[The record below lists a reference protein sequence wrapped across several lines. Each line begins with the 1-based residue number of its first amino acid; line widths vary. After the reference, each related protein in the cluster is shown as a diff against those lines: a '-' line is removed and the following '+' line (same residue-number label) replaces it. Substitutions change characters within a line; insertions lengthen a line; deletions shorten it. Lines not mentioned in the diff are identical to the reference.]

1 MGYVNTIHPGG
12 IGSGGGKLIVKYQ
25 VAAFRYHGNRFNMI
39 YNCNNIK
46 FREDVYMLS
55 QNDREISFASVR
67 SYAEA
72 SGSSPDNFYKKTNVL
87 VQVNG
92 NDYLYS
98 NIDVQIT
105 YNYGY
110 MDYQLSL
117 VWEDDKGQ
125 ISYTSLGLHGT
136 YSSNFQMFSFTGDA
150 LSFFDGQNS
159 VKVFTT
165 R

>member
-1 MGYVNTIHPGG
+1 MLYFF
-12 IGSGGGKLIVKYQ
+12 KC
-25 VAAFRYHGNRFNMI
+25 FRG
-39 YNCNNIK
+39 
-46 FREDVYMLS
+46 DVYVL
-55 QNDREISFASVR
+55 NEDNKKISFASVR

-72 SGSSPDNFYKKTNVL
+72 SGGSPDNFYKKANVL
-87 VQVNG
+87 VQANG
-92 NDYLYS
+92 TDYLYS
-98 NIDVQIT
+98 NIDVQIA

-117 VWEDDKGQ
+117 VWEDDKSQ

-150 LSFFDGQNS
+150 LSFVDGQNS
-159 VKVFTT
+159 IKVFAT